1 MSYIFRMGSQIQF
14 GKHKGKYVSQ
24 VVEQDPFYFKW
35 LAENLKGM
43 RIKSDTRK
51 ALEVKGIKIR

>member
-1 MSYIFRMGSQIQF
+1 MGSQIQF